1 MIFWCFLLWLQLL
14 RGHDS
19 FGIKAEER
27 TQAKSIGKT
36 SVVVSQTK
44 PPEAQQEDATG
55 LVRHAGG
62 ASFTGPTVVEEHQS
76 CNGECFQYRIGA
88 LEMFL
93 HEAQQEDGRVLR
105 TMWEA
110 LDKGAGFAGKPME
123 QMESMGKMGES
134 PNGSGKGIVSESQEC
149 FTTQKKQRRQRSW
162 QRWIQERQRC
172 RMWTTICIAIAIC
185 ELPVSAD
192 FNYTVGWRSTSAG
205 SITIP
210 ALAVLTS
217 DRVGGCSQQGL
228 WYPGTNA
235 ADVREL
241 VDKVAQQ
248 SSKNITKEL
257 HTEIS
262 NLGRAKKAL
271 VEISLDP
278 APQRFNCYVEQT
290 TATVH
295 RAPGNVVGARRTCNT
310 RDPVSNTCHTGAE
323 QQSSWRFRQDLHALH
338 GKAAWRSPKRT
349 RRQKIS
355 STAAQSSGR
364 LRQGYWSRK
373 QGRIELQ
380 RRHCHNRFGQ
390 RRFTNKQACKV
401 HRKGRQRYFLVI
413 KGRIE
418 SCLKMNERCKGQR
431 KVCFDVVEA
440 YDQGNHAAGHVLAFL
455 PLPAFDFKNEGGG
468 LASHMVFPTSQWK
481 PNADIELDF
490 DDDLPVTNSSEEEMV
505 PRADTFPLR
514 IGATVI

>member
-1 MIFWCFLLWLQLL
+1 MIFWCFLLWWQLL

-36 SVVVSQTK
+36 SVVVSETK

-149 FTTQKKQRRQRSW
+149 FTTQKKQGRQRSW

-172 RMWTTICIAIAIC
+172 RIWTTICIAIAIC
-185 ELPVSAD
+185 KLPVSAD
-192 FNYTVGWRSTSAG
+192 FNYTMGWRSTSAG

-217 DRVGGCSQQGL
+217 DADCHKHRVGGCKA
-228 WYPGTNA
+228 YGTREQMP

-257 HTEIS
+257 HTETS

-271 VEISLDP
+271 VEI
-278 APQRFNCYVEQT
+278 VE
-290 TATVH
+290 
-295 RAPGNVVGARRTCNT
+295 
-310 RDPVSNTCHTGAE
+310 S
-323 QQSSWRFRQDLHALH
+323 
-338 GKAAWRSPKRT
+338 
-349 RRQKIS
+349 RRQHRQAW
-355 STAAQSSGR
+355 TQH
-364 LRQGYWSRK
+364 LRDSIAMW
-373 QGRIELQ
+373 
-380 RRHCHNRFGQ
+380 
-390 RRFTNKQACKV
+390 NKQLQQFTEHQAMLSE
-401 HRKGRQRYFLVI
+401 REGRAIREIQSATRAIQELNNKAVGGSDKTFTPSMPEVM
-413 KGRIE
+413 E
-418 SCLKMNERCKGQR
+418 SSLEEPKKDQEAEDLKAQLHK
-431 KVCFDVVEA
+431 
-440 YDQGNHAAGHVLAFL
+440 VLADC
-455 PLPAFDFKNEGGG
+455 AKAIGVESKEG
-468 LASHMVFPTSQWK
+468 LNSKEDIVTIDSDKEDLQTSK
-481 PNADIELDF
+481 RARSAEKGDKG
-490 DDDLPVTNSSEEEMV
+490 TSS
-505 PRADTFPLR
+505 
-514 IGATVI
+514 

>member
-1 MIFWCFLLWLQLL
+1 MIFWCFLLWWQLL

-36 SVVVSQTK
+36 SVVVSETK

-149 FTTQKKQRRQRSW
+149 FTTQKKQGRQRSW

-172 RMWTTICIAIAIC
+172 RIWTTFALPSPFANYQSPPTSTTPWVGEAQVQEASPFQPSQSSQAMQTATST
-185 ELPVSAD
+185 ELVA
-192 FNYTVGWRSTSAG
+192 
-205 SITIP
+205 
-210 ALAVLTS
+210 ALNKA
-217 DRVGGCSQQGL
+217 
-228 WYPGTNA
+228 YGTREQMP

-257 HTEIS
+257 HTETS

-271 VEISLDP
+271 VEI
-278 APQRFNCYVEQT
+278 VE
-290 TATVH
+290 
-295 RAPGNVVGARRTCNT
+295 
-310 RDPVSNTCHTGAE
+310 S
-323 QQSSWRFRQDLHALH
+323 
-338 GKAAWRSPKRT
+338 
-349 RRQKIS
+349 RRQHRQAW
-355 STAAQSSGR
+355 TQH
-364 LRQGYWSRK
+364 LRDSIAMW
-373 QGRIELQ
+373 
-380 RRHCHNRFGQ
+380 
-390 RRFTNKQACKV
+390 NKQLQQFTEHQAMLSE
-401 HRKGRQRYFLVI
+401 REGRAIREIQSATRAIQELNNKAVGGSDKTFTPSMPEVM
-413 KGRIE
+413 E
-418 SCLKMNERCKGQR
+418 SSLEEPKKDQEAEDLKAQLHK
-431 KVCFDVVEA
+431 
-440 YDQGNHAAGHVLAFL
+440 VLADC
-455 PLPAFDFKNEGGG
+455 AKAIGVESKEG
-468 LASHMVFPTSQWK
+468 LNSKEDIVTIDSDKEDLQTSK
-481 PNADIELDF
+481 RARSAEKGDKG
-490 DDDLPVTNSSEEEMV
+490 TSS
-505 PRADTFPLR
+505 
-514 IGATVI
+514 